1 MKRKDIWILLAI
13 LALAFLCYLF
23 FGRPAGRTPQGT
35 PMLRITVAGRETG
48 LVALDHSENLT
59 IAGENDAY
67 NVVKIFPGG
76 FSMKESNCRHQ
87 DCLGQ
92 GTVTAENA
100 ASRPLG
106 SRIICLPHKLVLE
119 LVFENEETTRLEVAP

>member
-1 MKRKDIWILLAI
+1 
-13 LALAFLCYLF
+13 
-23 FGRPAGRTPQGT
+23 
-35 PMLRITVAGRETG
+35 MLRITVAGRETG

-59 IAGENDAY
+59 LAGENDAY

>member
-23 FGRPAGRTPQGT
+23 FGRPVGQTPQGI

-59 IAGENDAY
+59 LAGENDAY

-76 FSMKESNCRHQ
+76 FSMKESN
-87 DCLGQ
+87 
-92 GTVTAENA
+92 VTMHLL
-100 ASRPLG
+100 RT
-106 SRIICLPHKLVLE
+106 RKKLERFLRKE
-119 LVFENEETTRLEVAP
+119 GFYL